1 MPIVCLELSPVEERA
16 EHHRSRSTIIKPALP
31 KSASATALSLLIPP
45 PGIHTISTYTSPPF
59 LALMLLVAN
68 LANTIW
74 CKKNGK
80 WLKPWHMG
88 TGKRVNSCT
97 SRQNV
102 WQCLVVQTFMANI
115 SKNKPNTSMTRIA
128 CKSVASLS
136 MHQCPE
142 NCVAI
147 GHAAIYYAWAAHAF
161 SAWSKCLHCTHL
173 KMLSKSFPMNT
184 NMTGFWWFSKIFVS
198 LCFWWK

>member
-80 WLKPWHMG
+80 WQKPWHMG

-102 WQCLVVQTFMANI
+102 CQCLVVQTSMANI
-115 SKNKPNTSMTRIA
+115 SKKPNTSLTRIA
-128 CKSVASLS
+128 YMLLMKVASALKGLS
-136 MHQCPE
+136 
-142 NCVAI
+142 AI
-147 GHAAIYYAWAAHAF
+147 TNDLFRPRGIYI
-161 SAWSKCLHCTHL
+161 SSSINRGIQLLICCTSVQQRL
-173 KMLSKSFPMNT
+173 NPSMLRMP
-184 NMTGFWWFSKIFVS
+184 
-198 LCFWWK
+198 